1 MSEVAAAHVTP
12 PDIGRG
18 IGFLGGGHMGR
29 ALVAALRRAG
39 VRGSDIVVFD
49 TQAATRD
56 ALQREFDVRVAA
68 DAADATAHI
77 ASLDVLV
84 LAVKPQ
90 DMAAAL
96 RPLKALLSAHRPLVI
111 SVAAGLGIRQLAEL
125 CGDGVPL
132 VRAMPNRPALLGAG
146 ATGAYA
152 DPVLPRTAR
161 RRAEAVLAT
170 AGCVVWVNDESLM
183 DVVTAVSGSG
193 PAYFFRMA
201 EALAA
206 AGIAQGLPEAAANE
220 LAVATLH
227 GAGLMATHGAD
238 LAALRESVTSKGGTT
253 AAALAQFTAQGFEQG
268 VADAVAAAVTR
279 GRQLA
284 TQFGNGS

>member
-1 MSEVAAAHVTP
+1 MREVAAADATP

-29 ALVAALRRAG
+29 ALVAALRGAG
-39 VRGSDIVVFD
+39 VEPQRIIVFE
-49 TQAATRD
+49 TQAAARES
-56 ALQREFDVRVAA
+56 LQREFGVRVAA
-68 DAADATAHI
+68 DAAAHI
-77 ASLDVLV
+77 ASLDILV

-90 DMAAAL
+90 DMATAL
-96 RPLKALLSAHRPLVI
+96 RPLQGVLAQHRPLVI
-111 SVAAGLGIRQLAEL
+111 SVAAGLGTAQLTAL
-125 CGDGVPL
+125 CGGQVPL

-152 DPVLPRTAR
+152 DPALEPLQR

-170 AGCVVWVNDESLM
+170 AGCVVWVEDESLM

-206 AGIAQGLPEAAANE
+206 AGVEQGLPPAAANE

-227 GAGLMATHGAD
+227 GAGLMATRGAD

-253 AAALAQFTAQGFEQG
+253 AAALAELTAQEFEQT
-268 VADAVAAAVTR
+268 VSAAVAAAVTR
-279 GRQLA
+279 GRQMA
-284 TQFGNGS
+284 AQYGTGS

>member
-1 MSEVAAAHVTP
+1 MSEVAAADATP

-29 ALVAALRRAG
+29 ALVAALRGAG
-39 VRGSDIVVFD
+39 VDPQRIIVCE
-49 TQAATRD
+49 TQTAARES
-56 ALQREFDVRVAA
+56 LQREFGVRVSAEAA
-68 DAADATAHI
+68 AHI
-77 ASLDVLV
+77 ASLDILV

-96 RPLKALLSAHRPLVI
+96 RPLQAALTQHRPLVI
-111 SVAAGLGIRQLAEL
+111 SVAAGLGTDQLTEL
-125 CGDGVPL
+125 CGGPIPL

-152 DPVLPRTAR
+152 DPALEPLQR

-170 AGCVVWVNDESLM
+170 AGCVVWVEDESLM

-206 AGIAQGLPEAAANE
+206 AGVEQGLPPAAANE

-227 GAGLMATHGAD
+227 GAGLMATRGAD
-238 LAALRESVTSKGGTT
+238 LAELREAVTSKGGTT
-253 AAALAQFTAQGFEQG
+253 AAALAELTAQEFEQT
-268 VADAVAAAVTR
+268 VSAAVAAAVTR
-279 GRQLA
+279 GRQMA
-284 TQFGNGS
+284 AQYGTGS

>member
-1 MSEVAAAHVTP
+1 MSEVAAADATP

-29 ALVAALRRAG
+29 ALVAALRGAG
-39 VRGSDIVVFD
+39 VDPQRIIVFE
-49 TQAATRD
+49 TQAAARES
-56 ALQREFDVRVAA
+56 LQREFGVRVAA
-68 DAADATAHI
+68 EAAAHI
-77 ASLDVLV
+77 ASLDILV

-90 DMAAAL
+90 DMATAL
-96 RPLKALLSAHRPLVI
+96 RPLQGVLAQHRPLVI
-111 SVAAGLGIRQLAEL
+111 SVAAGLGTDQLTEL
-125 CGDGVPL
+125 CGGPIPL

-152 DPVLPRTAR
+152 DPALEPLQR

-170 AGCVVWVNDESLM
+170 AGCVVWVEDESLM

-201 EALAA
+201 EALTA
-206 AGIAQGLPEAAANE
+206 AGVEQGLPPAAANE
-220 LAVATLH
+220 LAIATLH
-227 GAGLMATHGAD
+227 GAGLMATRGAD

-253 AAALAQFTAQGFEQG
+253 AAALAEFTAQGLEQT
-268 VADAVAAAVTR
+268 VSAAVAAAVSR
-279 GRQLA
+279 GRQMA
-284 TQFGNGS
+284 TQYGTGS

>member
-12 PDIGRG
+12 PDVGRS

-29 ALVAALRRAG
+29 ALVAALRGAG
-39 VRGSDIVVFD
+39 VAGSRIIVFD

-56 ALQREFDVRVAA
+56 ALQGDFGIRVAD
-68 DAADATAHI
+68 DASAHI
-77 ASLDVLV
+77 ASIDLLV

-96 RPLKALLSAHRPLVI
+96 RPLKPALARHRPLVI
-111 SVAAGLGIRQLAEL
+111 SVAAGLGTQQLAEL
-125 CGDGVPL
+125 CGDQVPL

-152 DPVLPRTAR
+152 DPTLEPAYR
-161 RRAEAVLAT
+161 RRAETVLGA
-170 AGCVVWVNDESLM
+170 AGCVVWVEDEALM

-206 AGIAQGLPEAAANE
+206 AGIAQGLPAAAANE

-227 GAGLMATHGAD
+227 GAGLMASRGAN
-238 LAALRESVTSKGGTT
+238 LTALRESVTSKGGTT

-279 GRQLA
+279 GRQMA
-284 TQFGNGS
+284 AQYGTGS

>member
-1 MSEVAAAHVTP
+1 MSEVAAADATP

-29 ALVAALRRAG
+29 ALVAALRGAG
-39 VRGSDIVVFD
+39 VDPQHIIVFE
-49 TQAATRD
+49 TQAEA
-56 ALQREFDVRVAA
+56 RESLHRELGVRVAA
-68 DAADATAHI
+68 DASAHI
-77 ASLDVLV
+77 ASLDILV

-96 RPLKALLSAHRPLVI
+96 LPLQGALAQYRPLII
-111 SVAAGLGIRQLAEL
+111 SVAAGLGTTQLTAL
-125 CGDGVPL
+125 CGGQVPL

-152 DPVLPRTAR
+152 DPALEPVQR

-170 AGCVVWVNDESLM
+170 AGCVVWVEDESLM

-206 AGIAQGLPEAAANE
+206 AGVEQGLPPAAANE
-220 LAVATLH
+220 LAIATLH
-227 GAGLMATHGAD
+227 GAGLMATRGAD

-253 AAALAQFTAQGFEQG
+253 AAALAEFTAQGLEQT
-268 VADAVAAAVTR
+268 VSAAVAAAVSR
-279 GRQLA
+279 GRQMA
-284 TQFGNGS
+284 TQYGTGS

>member
-1 MSEVAAAHVTP
+1 MSEVAAADAKP

-29 ALVAALRRAG
+29 ALVSALRGAG
-39 VRGSDIVVFD
+39 VDPQYIIVFE
-49 TQAATRD
+49 TQAAAREN
-56 ALQREFDVRVAA
+56 LQREFGVRVAA
-68 DAADATAHI
+68 EAAAHI
-77 ASLDVLV
+77 ASLDILV

-90 DMAAAL
+90 DMATAL
-96 RPLKALLSAHRPLVI
+96 RPLQGVLAQHRPLVI
-111 SVAAGLGIRQLAEL
+111 SVAAGLGTAQLTAL
-125 CGDGVPL
+125 CGGQVPL

-146 ATGAYA
+146 ATGAFA
-152 DPVLPRTAR
+152 DRALEPVLR

-170 AGCVVWVNDESLM
+170 AGCVVWVEDESLM

-201 EALAA
+201 EALTA
-206 AGIAQGLPEAAANE
+206 AGVAQGLPPAAANE

-227 GAGLMATHGAD
+227 GAGLMATRGAD

-253 AAALAQFTAQGFEQG
+253 AAALAELTAQAFEQA
-268 VADAVAAAVTR
+268 VSAAVAAAVSR
-279 GRQLA
+279 GRQMA
-284 TQFGNGS
+284 AQYGTGS

>member
-1 MSEVAAAHVTP
+1 MSEVAAADATP

-29 ALVAALRRAG
+29 ALVAALRGDG
-39 VRGSDIVVFD
+39 VEPQRIIVFE
-49 TQAATRD
+49 TQAEARES
-56 ALQREFDVRVAA
+56 LQREFGVRVAA
-68 DAADATAHI
+68 DAAAHI
-77 ASLDVLV
+77 ASLDILV

-90 DMAAAL
+90 DIATAL
-96 RPLKALLSAHRPLVI
+96 RPLQGVLAQHRPLVI
-111 SVAAGLGIRQLAEL
+111 SVAAGLGTAQLTAL
-125 CGDGVPL
+125 CGGQVPL

-152 DPVLPRTAR
+152 DPALEPVQR

-170 AGCVVWVNDESLM
+170 AGCVVWVEDESLM

-206 AGIAQGLPEAAANE
+206 AGVEQGLPPAAANE
-220 LAVATLH
+220 LAIATLH
-227 GAGLMATHGAD
+227 GAGLMATRGAD

-253 AAALAQFTAQGFEQG
+253 AAALAEFTAQGLEQT
-268 VADAVAAAVTR
+268 VSAAVAVAVSR
-279 GRQLA
+279 GRQMA
-284 TQFGNGS
+284 AQYGTGS

>member
-1 MSEVAAAHVTP
+1 MSEVAAADATP

-39 VRGSDIVVFD
+39 VDPQHIIVFE
-49 TQAATRD
+49 TQAAARES
-56 ALQREFDVRVAA
+56 LQHEFGVRVAA
-68 DAADATAHI
+68 DASVHI
-77 ASLDVLV
+77 ASLDILV

-96 RPLKALLSAHRPLVI
+96 RPLQGALAQHRPLVI
-111 SVAAGLGIRQLAEL
+111 SVAAGLGTAQLMAL
-125 CGDGVPL
+125 CGGQVPL

-152 DPVLPRTAR
+152 DRALEPMQR
-161 RRAEAVLAT
+161 RRAEAALAT
-170 AGCVVWVNDESLM
+170 AGCVVWVEDESLM

-206 AGIAQGLPEAAANE
+206 AGVEQGLPPAAANE

-227 GAGLMATHGAD
+227 GAGLMATRGAD

-253 AAALAQFTAQGFEQG
+253 AAALAEFTAQGFEQT
-268 VADAVAAAVTR
+268 VSTAVTAAVSR
-279 GRQLA
+279 GRQMA
-284 TQFGNGS
+284 AQYGTGS

>member
-1 MSEVAAAHVTP
+1 MIEVAAADATP

-29 ALVAALRRAG
+29 ALVAALRGAG
-39 VRGSDIVVFD
+39 ADPQRIIVFEP
-49 TQAATRD
+49 QAEAREG
-56 ALQREFDVRVAA
+56 LQREFGVRVAA
-68 DAADATAHI
+68 DASAHI
-77 ASLDVLV
+77 AALDILV

-90 DMAAAL
+90 DMATAL
-96 RPLKALLSAHRPLVI
+96 RPLQGVLAQHRPLVI
-111 SVAAGLGIRQLAEL
+111 SVAAGLGTAEL
-125 CGDGVPL
+125 AALCGSEVPL

-152 DPVLPRTAR
+152 DAALEPVRR
-161 RRAEAVLAT
+161 RRAEAILAT
-170 AGCVVWVNDESLM
+170 AGCVVWVEDESLM

-206 AGIAQGLPEAAANE
+206 AGVEQGLPPAAAKE

-227 GAGLMATHGAD
+227 GAGLMATRGAD
-238 LAALRESVTSKGGTT
+238 LGALREAVTSKGGTT
-253 AAALAQFTAQGFEQG
+253 AAALAEFTAQGFEQT
-268 VADAVAAAVTR
+268 VSAAVAAAVSR
-279 GRQLA
+279 GRQMA
-284 TQFGNGS
+284 AQYGTGG

>member
-1 MSEVAAAHVTP
+1 MSEIAAAHVTP
-12 PDIGRG
+12 PDIGRS

-39 VRGSDIVVFD
+39 VAGSQIIVFD

-56 ALQREFDVRVAA
+56 ALQRDFGIRVAE
-68 DAADATAHI
+68 DASSYI
-77 ASLDVLV
+77 ASLELLV

-90 DMAAAL
+90 DMTAAL
-96 RPLKALLSAHRPLVI
+96 HPLKPLLAEHRPLVI
-111 SVAAGLGIRQLAEL
+111 SVAAGLGTRQLAEL
-125 CGDGVPL
+125 CGAQVPL

-152 DPVLPRTAR
+152 DRELEPAKR
-161 RRAEAVLAT
+161 RRAEAVLGA
-170 AGCVVWVNDESLM
+170 AGCVVWVDDEALM

-206 AGIAQGLPEAAANE
+206 AGVAQGLPAAAANE

-253 AAALAQFTAQGFEQG
+253 AAALARFTAQGFEQG
-268 VADAVAAAVTR
+268 VADAVAAAVAR
-279 GRQLA
+279 GQQMA
-284 TQFGNGS
+284 AQYGTGS

>member
-29 ALVAALRRAG
+29 ALVAALRRAAVSG
-39 VRGSDIVVFD
+39 PEIIVFD
-49 TQAATRD
+49 THAATRD
-56 ALQREFDVRVAA
+56 ALQREFEVRV
-68 DAADATAHI
+68 AADATAHI

-90 DMAAAL
+90 DMATAL
-96 RPLKALLSAHRPLVI
+96 RPLKSMLATHRPLVI
-111 SVAAGLGIRQLAEL
+111 SVAAGLGTRQLAEL

-146 ATGAYA
+146 ATGTYA
-152 DPVLPRTAR
+152 DPALAASAR
-161 RRAEAVLAT
+161 QRAEAVLAT
-170 AGCVVWVNDESLM
+170 AGCVVWVDDESLM

-238 LAALRESVTSKGGTT
+238 LAALRESVASKGGTT

-279 GRQLA
+279 GRQMA
-284 TQFGNGS
+284 AQYGTGG

>member
-1 MSEVAAAHVTP
+1 MSEVAAADATP

-29 ALVAALRRAG
+29 ALVAALRGAG
-39 VRGSDIVVFD
+39 VEPQRIIVFE
-49 TQAATRD
+49 TQAEARES
-56 ALQREFDVRVAA
+56 LQREFGVRVAA
-68 DAADATAHI
+68 DAAVHI
-77 ASLDVLV
+77 ASLDILV

-90 DMAAAL
+90 DMATAL
-96 RPLKALLSAHRPLVI
+96 RPLQGVLAQHRPLVI
-111 SVAAGLGIRQLAEL
+111 SVAAGLGTAQLTAL
-125 CGDGVPL
+125 CGGQVPL

-152 DPVLPRTAR
+152 DPALEPVQR
-161 RRAEAVLAT
+161 RRAEAVLAP
-170 AGCVVWVNDESLM
+170 AGCIVWVEDESLM

-206 AGIAQGLPEAAANE
+206 AGVEQGLPPAAANE

-227 GAGLMATHGAD
+227 GAGLMATRGAD

-253 AAALAQFTAQGFEQG
+253 AAALAEFTAQGLEQT
-268 VADAVAAAVTR
+268 VSAAVAVAVSR
-279 GRQLA
+279 GRQMA
-284 TQFGNGS
+284 AQYGTGS